1 MALAAC
7 AAGGVSKRY
16 CGMSVSH
23 QDNSH
28 PYPETYF
35 VAGSEGIELVGF
47 KYRIYIPLALR
58 N

>member
-1 MALAAC
+1 
-7 AAGGVSKRY
+7 
-16 CGMSVSH
+16 MSVSH